1 MNRTTCYTF
10 FCKQSSL
17 KTNDFRTETKL
28 KNKRDT
34 EISLPNPALAV
45 YGLGKEVSRA
55 CYSSYRNRC
64 ECQATLSAKVTG
76 M

>member
-28 KNKRDT
+28 KNKRNT
-34 EISLPNPALAV
+34 QKFPYQILYLLSMVLVKKFPGHAILPT
-45 YGLGKEVSRA
+45 
-55 CYSSYRNRC
+55 
-64 ECQATLSAKVTG
+64 ATGVNTRQHQVLK
-76 M
+76 

>member
-17 KTNDFRTETKL
+17 KANDFRTETKL

-34 EISLPNPALAV
+34 QIFLYQILHLLSTVLVKKFPGHAILPT
-45 YGLGKEVSRA
+45 
-55 CYSSYRNRC
+55 
-64 ECQATLSAKVTG
+64 ATGVNARQH
-76 M
+76 